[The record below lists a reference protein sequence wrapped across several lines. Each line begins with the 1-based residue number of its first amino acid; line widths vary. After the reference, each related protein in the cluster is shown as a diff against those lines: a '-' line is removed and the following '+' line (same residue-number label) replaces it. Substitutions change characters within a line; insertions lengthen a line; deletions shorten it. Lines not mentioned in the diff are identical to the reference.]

1 VSAPFGI
8 EIFSHKDSLEIESD
22 YGGEKFAV
30 KAPRPHPS
38 FQDYIAQVS
47 DTLGVVWVKALAAPT
62 PVDAYGNSLRVA
74 VDKIAEQVSLKYGTP
89 EKTDILLHGAL
100 WDEPQYWMN
109 ALQEGQRY
117 YSYVWKRPRNQLEED
132 LESVFVGAA
141 TFGGGQG
148 GVIIEYA
155 STRMADHEK
164 ELETKLADLF

>member
-1 VSAPFGI
+1 MSAPFGI
-8 EIFSHKDSLEIESD
+8 VIFSSKDSLEIESEC
-22 YGGEKFAV
+22 GGEKYAV
-30 KAPRPHPS
+30 KPPRPHPS

-47 DTLGVVWVKALAAPT
+47 DSLGVVWVKALASPAPI
-62 PVDAYGNSLRVA
+62 DAYGNSLRTA

-89 EKTDILLHGAL
+89 EKTDILLHGAM

-117 YSYVWKRPRNQLEED
+117 YSYAWKRPRNQLDQD

-141 TFGGGQG
+141 AFGGGQG